1 MRRIDALLITFAVFG
16 VGGLAYILLQVVGLD
31 NINAGIWSQVLLI
44 LIILGWAGSYVFRVS
59 NHNMTYDQQRAQ
71 YEEAVLQQ
79 RLDSMTPEELAEL
92 QASITSS
99 TAPETPEADRENS

>member
-16 VGGLAYILLQVVGLD
+16 IGGLAYVLLQVVGLD
-31 NINAGIWSQVLLI
+31 NINAGIWSQVLLV

-59 NHNMTYDQQRAQ
+59 NHNMTYDQQRAK
-71 YEEAVLQQ
+71 YEEAALQQ

-92 QASITSS
+92 QASI
-99 TAPETPEADRENS
+99 EADKAK

>member
-16 VGGLAYILLQVVGLD
+16 VGGLAYVLLQVVGLD
-31 NINAGIWSQVLLI
+31 NINAGIWSQVLLV

-59 NHNMTYDQQRAQ
+59 NHNMTYDQQRAK

-92 QASITSS
+92 QASI
-99 TAPETPEADRENS
+99 EADKAE